1 MPDSLY
7 LGQLDKSSA
16 VHLIGIGGAGMS
28 AIATVLLEM
37 GYPVSGSDLKES
49 ANVLRLR
56 GLGAAV
62 GIGHRA
68 ENLGEA
74 RVVVRSSAI
83 RADNPELLEAGQ
95 RGIPVLDRAQML
107 AAIMETRKG
116 VAVAGTHG
124 KTTTT
129 SLVTQVL
136 LSCGADPSY
145 LIGGELNEIGGNAHY
160 TEGDYLVAEADES
173 DGSLLYLR
181 PFATVLTNVDLD
193 HPDYYESL
201 EHTAR
206 VFTEFLRRTQ
216 AGGFAVVCGEDRP
229 ARHVGLGFRSE
240 GGRVLFYGKAEA
252 NDYRFTGESIGADG
266 NRFTVWYRD
275 GELGG
280 VRSGIAGLHN
290 IYNSLAACALAHQ
303 LGFPFEEIAR
313 GIASF
318 KGVRRRF
325 ETVGESAGI
334 RVVDDYAHHPVEVEA
349 VLGFAR
355 QACGGRIVAVFQP
368 HRYSRTAAMAER
380 FATSFTDADV
390 VVVCDVYGAGEEP
403 EPGVSGRLVA
413 DGITRAEVGKQVL
426 YVPSR
431 PELAAE
437 VAAALGEG
445 DTVITLGAGD
455 VTLCAREILELLQE
469 REGLRAP

>member
-1 MPDSLY
+1 LRDSLY
-7 LGQLDKSSA
+7 LGQLDKDSI

-37 GYPVSGSDLKES
+37 GYPVAGSDLKES

-56 GLGAAV
+56 DLGAAV

-68 ENLGEA
+68 ENLGGA

-83 RADNPELLEAGQ
+83 RADNPELLEAGR

-124 KTTTT
+124 KTTTS

-136 LSCGADPSY
+136 LSCGADPSF
-145 LIGGELNEIGGNAHY
+145 LIGGELNEIGSNAHY
-160 TEGDYLVAEADES
+160 AEGDYLVAEADES
-173 DGSLLYLR
+173 DGSLLYLG
-181 PFATVLTNVDLD
+181 PFASVLTNVDLD

-206 VFTEFLRRTQ
+206 VFSEFLRRTQ
-216 AGGFAVVCGEDRP
+216 AGGFAVVCGDDRP

-240 GGRVLFYGKAEA
+240 GGRVLFYGRSEA
-252 NDYRFTGESIGADG
+252 NDYRFTDEAIGADG
-266 NRFTVWYRD
+266 NRFTAWHQD
-275 GELGG
+275 AMLG
-280 VRSGIAGLHN
+280 VARSGIAGLHN
-290 IYNSLAACALAHQ
+290 IYNSLAACVIAHQ
-303 LGFPFEEIAR
+303 LGFPFDDIAR

-325 ETVGESAGI
+325 ETVGESAGV

-355 QACGGRIVAVFQP
+355 SACPGRIVAVFQP
-368 HRYSRTAAMAER
+368 HRYSRTGVLAER
-380 FATSFTDADV
+380 FAASFSEADLV
-390 VVVCDVYGAGEEP
+390 VVSDVYGAGEEP
-403 EPGVSGRLVA
+403 VPGVSGRLVA
-413 DGITRAEVGKQVL
+413 DGIAQREAGKQVL

-431 PELAAE
+431 SELAGE
-437 VAAALGEG
+437 VVSLLDEG

-455 VTLCAREILELLQE
+455 VTLCAREILQLLEE
-469 REGLRAP
+469 RGR